1 VPDLVT
7 ISPAES
13 SYENWLPSANVAW
26 NLTDQAVVRAGLSKT
41 MTRPNPSDMLGGVS
55 IPNNDVTQVNLGN
68 PELDPYLS
76 DNIDLGFEYY
86 TGNEGYFG
94 VAAFRKGIEG
104 FTQTLTQTVS
114 FASLAQYGITFDSLN
129 ANQQQSIITRGGP
142 TAATVQLRQLVNASG
157 RLTINGLEFNWVQPL
172 DILWTG
178 LEGFGF
184 AANYTIIDQKG
195 QGAAPAIAIGV
206 PPESYNATLYYD
218 RNGISARVSVT
229 HSQGSQGS
237 GPNSNQS
244 GVLGAEL
251 FGDDYTQYDFSSSFD
266 FTEMFGWPEM
276 VPQLT
281 VDVVNINDESRRTY
295 QQYSNSTFSY
305 FESGRIVMVGLRG
318 RFD

>member
-1 VPDLVT
+1 
-7 ISPAES
+7 
-13 SYENWLPSANVAW
+13 
-26 NLTDQAVVRAGLSKT
+26 
-41 MTRPNPSDMLGGVS
+41 
-55 IPNNDVTQVNLGN
+55 
-68 PELDPYLS
+68 
-76 DNIDLGFEYY
+76 
-86 TGNEGYFG
+86 
-94 VAAFRKGIEG
+94 
-104 FTQTLTQTVS
+104 VS

-206 PPESYNATLYYD
+206 PPESYNGTFYYD
-218 RNGISARVSVT
+218 KSGISARVSVT

-244 GVLGAEL
+244 GVIGAEL
-251 FGDDYTQYDFSSSFD
+251 FGDDYTQYDFSSSLD
-266 FTEMFGWPEM
+266 FAEAFGWSAM
-276 VPQLT
+276 IPQLT
-281 VDVVNINDESRRTY
+281 LDVINLGDDARRSY
-295 QQYSNSTFSY
+295 QQFSNATYSY
-305 FESGRIVMVGLRG
+305 FESGRTVMVGFRG